1 MGRLAA
7 VLSVVFCAACNFNLT
22 GLPISGDGTDLTV
35 PSAPSDLSAL
45 ADAATPPDLADPC
58 GPSVAPAPGVVP
70 VQCVIGTPPTVD
82 GDLSDW
88 GTLAGSVTHENAQFQ
103 SMPGAWTGDP
113 TMDDANS
120 SAQFALRWDLTN
132 LYVAVHVTDDV
143 RGDHAGA
150 VGYLPYLDDAV
161 ELYLDGLHDRTMMY
175 GDDDHQ
181 FIVTG
186 DGTAEEYKNGGAIG
200 AVPPG
205 DFAFMADVAGAGFSV
220 EFRVPWSALGG
231 IAATNGRVIG
241 LDLLIDDDD
250 TPARQELAHFL
261 TWWSMTSAGCSSPA
275 NCTGAFGAAELVGR

>member
-7 VLSVVFCAACNFNLT
+7 ALPLVFWAACNFNLA
-22 GLPISGDGTDLTV
+22 GLPIDGDG
-35 PSAPSDLSAL
+35 SDLAASADL
-45 ADAATPPDLADPC
+45 AVAADAAMAPDLLDPC
-58 GPSVAPAPGVVP
+58 GPPVALPTSIVP

-88 GTLAGSVTHENAQFQ
+88 GALANTVTHENAQFQ
-103 SMPGAWTGDP
+103 SMPGAWMDDP
-113 TMDDANS
+113 TEDDANS

-150 VGYLPYLDDAV
+150 PGYEPYNDDAI

-175 GDDDHQ
+175 GADDHQ

-186 DGTAEEYKNGGAIG
+186 DGTAQEYKNGGAIG
-200 AVPPG
+200 AIPVG
-205 DFAFMADVAGAGFSV
+205 DFAFKADAKGAGFAV

-231 IAATNGRVIG
+231 VPATSGRVIG

-250 TPARQELAHFL
+250 NPKMQVLARFL
-261 TWWSMTSAGCSSPA
+261 TWWNMTSAGCTYPA
-275 NCTGAFGAAELVGR
+275 GCTGTFGAAELVGR